1 MTNVSTLNTT
11 RADATHESNASGGAR
26 IRKSGLGA
34 IVARALLPI
43 ALIGAGFGAYTY
55 LAIPTEQAKTPPA
68 EKQDIR
74 TNVQR
79 LAVADYQ
86 IMIQT
91 NGIVQAHNEVAF
103 SAEVGGQVTSINPLF
118 EVGST
123 FKEGDILVEIE
134 SSDYQTALAIA
145 EAQLESA
152 RSSLELATLV
162 LERNEKLFAKNST
175 SEAEVNQAAAAKKQA
190 AAELDSAAA
199 QVAQAKR
206 DLARTKFV
214 APFDGRVRMK
224 SVGIGQSV
232 APGTPIGTVFAID
245 YAEVRLPIAV
255 RERKF
260 LKLPELPGDPAVDVE
275 LRDAID
281 ESSTNVWNARIV
293 RTEGTLDSDSLE
305 LYAIARIDDPF
316 GRESGLP
323 ALRPGQPVT
332 ASIEGAT
339 LTDAVALPRTAVRQL
354 DQVFLVDKTKLTL
367 AERTIS
373 PVWSDEDFVI
383 VQDPLIHDGA
393 LLATT
398 QLVYAPTGAKVEI
411 IPDIDSTTA
420 EAKTTKTDS
429 KAAAN

>member
-1 MTNVSTLNTT
+1 M
-11 RADATHESNASGGAR
+11 
-26 IRKSGLGA
+26 
-34 IVARALLPI
+34 
-43 ALIGAGFGAYTY
+43 
-55 LAIPTEQAKTPPA
+55 
-68 EKQDIR
+68 
-74 TNVQR
+74 
-79 LAVADYQ
+79 
-86 IMIQT
+86 
-91 NGIVQAHNEVAF
+91 
-103 SAEVGGQVTSINPLF
+103 
-118 EVGST
+118 
-123 FKEGDILVEIE
+123 
-134 SSDYQTALAIA
+134 
-145 EAQLESA
+145 
-152 RSSLELATLV
+152 
-162 LERNEKLFAKNST
+162 
-175 SEAEVNQAAAAKKQA
+175 
-190 AAELDSAAA
+190 
-199 QVAQAKR
+199 
-206 DLARTKFV
+206 
-214 APFDGRVRMK
+214 
-224 SVGIGQSV
+224 
-232 APGTPIGTVFAID
+232 
-245 YAEVRLPIAV
+245 
-255 RERKF
+255 
-260 LKLPELPGDPAVDVE
+260 E

-429 KAAAN
+429 KPAAN